1 MKCKRCMLM
10 KHLVNCIKSH
20 QDSRRYLGL
29 ASCQQSFP
37 HQTLLL
43 RSPSVQQ
50 AASDS
55 SLHSLPPC
63 SNLTQCH
70 KRGQMGFHCTPLLGN
85 RSSFKE
91 SEVTPEKKTLIY
103 LYPFAQPSLVFH
115 LPTKAIWYALCIS
128 AMYKVSKL
136 VTDAT
141 YRFYPI
147 LQMCLCK

>member
-43 RSPSVQQ
+43 RSPSVHQ

-63 SNLTQCH
+63 SDLTLSQERPNGVSLH
-70 KRGQMGFHCTPLLGN
+70 PPARQQKLFQRVWSYT
-85 RSSFKE
+85 RE
-91 SEVTPEKKTLIY
+91 KTLIY

-141 YRFYPI
+141 YRFHPI
-147 LQMCLCK
+147 LKMCLCK